1 VQKIIFKYGE
11 REILKTAAST
21 KAQNLPAKSLD
32 GQIKAAKFRRKSR
45 QGAIKSC
52 EFILTSVVKFYL
64 LMPNDD
70 HFQICTKGGVP
81 CKLSRP

>member
-1 VQKIIFKYGE
+1 M
-11 REILKTAAST
+11 ILKSDEQGILKAVAST

-32 GQIKAAKFRRKSR
+32 EQIKTAKFYRKSR

>member
-1 VQKIIFKYGE
+1 M
-11 REILKTAAST
+11 ILKSGEQVILTAVAST

-32 GQIKAAKFRRKSR
+32 GQIKTAKFYRKSR

-64 LMPNDD
+64 LMPNDG
-70 HFQICTKGGVP
+70 HFPICTKGGAP